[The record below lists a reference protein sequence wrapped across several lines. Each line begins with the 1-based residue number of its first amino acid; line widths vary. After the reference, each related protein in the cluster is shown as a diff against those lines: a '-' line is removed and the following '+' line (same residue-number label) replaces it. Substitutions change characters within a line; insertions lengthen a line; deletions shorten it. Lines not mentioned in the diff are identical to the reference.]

1 MPHPAYCRPPTP
13 SRLCLREGGLAPPQ
27 VFPRIRGEYGTSEK
41 HESWTQ
47 REAQEGYDGIEGS
60 TQAGSD
66 GKEKER
72 KLHFFCPS
80 HRSFRPLSLTINS
93 NTVSLKKW
101 SRTTGNNAGE
111 GRRSLYT
118 GYRPW
123 GLTTFQPTSFLAIA
137 EVYKTEGN
145 EAYLKEDYSNAVYFY
160 TEGIKVN
167 CKDEDLKAKL
177 YSNRAYANLR
187 LGKATCI

>member
-1 MPHPAYCRPPTP
+1 M
-13 SRLCLREGGLAPPQ
+13 EQ
-27 VFPRIRGEYGTSEK
+27 VRSTRAGDQRGA
-41 HESWTQ
+41 
-47 REAQEGYDGIEGS
+47 REGYDGNEDR

-80 HRSFRPLSLTINS
+80 HHSFRPLSLTINS
-93 NTVSLKKW
+93 NIPQKVI
-101 SRTTGNNAGE
+101 AGDWE
-111 GRRSLYT
+111 QCGGWERRLYT
-118 GYRPW
+118 GYRPR
-123 GLTTFQPTSFLAIA
+123 GLMTFQPASFLAIA

-167 CKDEDLKAKL
+167 CMDEDLKGKL
-177 YSNRAYANLR
+177 YSNRAYANFR
-187 LGKATCI
+187 LGEATCI